1 MFNAYTDALNS
12 TLSFN
17 EALAAQQENLLN
29 FNTYGY
35 KSKRTNLT
43 SSDFGVVLGE
53 SQKLM
58 DPAFSVF
65 MKGEKITKMAID
77 KEFDGVFFLTK
88 DGDKEYLTR
97 LGDFKYSRQQRAKDT
112 YIGQPLEERT
122 YLTTQ
127 DNYLVMGYAIGRGPV
142 TQAERF
148 KDPLIDPSINTNLGQ
163 SPIKTPEKEIG
174 TNEPVQKGPLIP
186 IDLTRG
192 ANGLILDRYEDL
204 RVQDKNIQGLRKGL
218 WVPLYEVALFSVP
231 NQDGLAFKENTSYA
245 TETEDSGLRQAA
257 PANVKIRPEQVEK
270 SNVNVRYDSYHYKN
284 LRNSLNLA
292 LQMQRSNNQLFQ
304 QFQQLLGAS

>member
-12 TLSFN
+12 TLTFN

-29 FNTYGY
+29 FNTFGY
-35 KSKRTNLT
+35 KSKRTHVAP
-43 SSDFGVVLGE
+43 SDFGVVLSHE
-53 SQKLM
+53 QRLL

-77 KEFDGVFFLTK
+77 REFDGVFFLVK
-88 DGDKEYLTR
+88 DKDKEYLSR
-97 LGDFKYSRQQRAKDT
+97 LGDFKYHRQQRAENT

-127 DNYLVMGYAIGRGPV
+127 DNYTVMGYAIGRGPV

-148 KDPLIDPSINTNLGQ
+148 KDPLIEPSINPNLGQ
-163 SPIKTPEKEIG
+163 SPIKTPEKPIG
-174 TNEPVQKGPLIP
+174 LNEPLQKGPLIP

-192 ANGLILDRYEDL
+192 ANGLVLDRYEDL
-204 RVQDKNIQGLRKGL
+204 RVKGRNIEGLRKGL

-231 NQDGLAFKENTSYA
+231 NQEGLAFKDNSPYA
-245 TETEDSGLRQAA
+245 TETEESGLRQAA
-257 PANVKIRPEQVEK
+257 PAEVKIRPEQVEK

-284 LRNSLNLA
+284 LRNSLNL
-292 LQMQRSNNQLFQ
+292 
-304 QFQQLLGAS
+304 